1 MGRNSTT
8 RIAPAVMNRG
18 ANARIGETAA
28 ATQYSST
35 HRLANLALQWH
46 YPRTMVTTHDPA
58 HDVHLYESDHLLCR
72 RVAQFIADGI
82 RLREAVVAIVTPVH
96 HALIVERLL
105 AMNIDVRQ
113 AVAARALQLLDA
125 DDVLE
130 LFMTDK
136 GPDPALFRARVGHVM
151 REALESRS
159 PARMRVYG
167 EMADLLCQR
176 GLREQAVQ
184 LETLGNELAAEIDVT
199 ILCAY
204 AASNFP
210 KHILPAEI
218 LVQHTHTVNASGE
231 RVCVPVTRA

>member
-1 MGRNSTT
+1 MLTT
-8 RIAPAVMNRG
+8 RV
-18 ANARIGETAA
+18 
-28 ATQYSST
+28 
-35 HRLANLALQWH
+35 
-46 YPRTMVTTHDPA
+46 PA
-58 HDVHLYESDHLLCR
+58 HDVHLYDNDQLLCG

-125 DDVLE
+125 DDVLG
-130 LFMTDK
+130 LFMTDQ
-136 GPDPALFRARVGHVM
+136 GPDPELFRERVGHVM

-167 EMADLLCQR
+167 EMSDLLCQR

-184 LETLGNELAAEIDVT
+184 LETLGNELASAIDVT

-204 AASNFP
+204 AASHFP
-210 KHILPAEI
+210 KHILPDDI
-218 LVQHTHTVNASGE
+218 LVQHTHVVNAAGD
-231 RVCVPVTRA
+231 RVGVSVTRA